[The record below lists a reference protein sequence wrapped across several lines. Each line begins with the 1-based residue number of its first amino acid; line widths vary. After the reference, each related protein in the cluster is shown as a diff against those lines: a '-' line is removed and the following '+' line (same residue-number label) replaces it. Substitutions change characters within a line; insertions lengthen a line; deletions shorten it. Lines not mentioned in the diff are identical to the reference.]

1 MKTMLKFV
9 LVSALLATSGIAL
22 AGDANPVIGTWQL
35 DVAKSTFKPGPAPK
49 SDMRTYEE
57 TAQGIRMTWKSTGAD
72 GKEIVAESTFKADG
86 KDYPVKGAPNF
97 DALSLTQVDS
107 HTVHSVQK
115 KGGKQVGEATRTVS
129 ADGKTLTLK
138 SKGVTSAG
146 SPYDNV
152 MVYDRK

>member
-1 MKTMLKFV
+1 MLKIV
-9 LVSALLATSGIAL
+9 LVSAMFAAAGIAL

-35 DVAKSTFKPGPAPK
+35 DAAKSTFKPGPAPK

-57 TAQGIRMTWKSTGAD
+57 TSNGIKMTWKSVGAD
-72 GKEIVAESTFKADG
+72 GKEIVAESTFKTDG
-86 KDYPVKGAPNF
+86 KDYPVTGATNF
-97 DALSLTQVDS
+97 DALSLKQVDS

-115 KGGKQVGEATRTVS
+115 KGGKVIGESTRTVS

-138 SKGVTSAG
+138 SKGTSATGG
-146 SPYDNV
+146 SYDNV